1 MRFAV
6 GSWYREAGRGHHI
19 TGWWDV
25 VRVKMQ
31 FYSFG
36 NWQLDPNSRLCPGS
50 VDHAA
55 FFLSGALQCSAAARN
70 VTSQLY
76 ICVSDNAIIVRS
88 TMHDTAHSLA
98 VLSWLQGWPQSD
110 QWSVTRC
117 RHDHGAA
124 AVFRYLSPA
133 RGGVLSQNAR
143 PAATVMRFWWDR
155 GWYSLTYQ

>member
-1 MRFAV
+1 
-6 GSWYREAGRGHHI
+6 
-19 TGWWDV
+19 
-25 VRVKMQ
+25 MQ

-88 TMHDTAHSLA
+88 TMHDTAHSLLSP
-98 VLSWLQGWPQSD
+98 VLCSLQDWPQSD

-124 AVFRYLSPA
+124 AWRSVLFRKSINRWSCTITEKAPTRAFSWLE
-133 RGGVLSQNAR
+133 
-143 PAATVMRFWWDR
+143 AAITTFTFKTLLRHYAEWA
-155 GWYSLTYQ
+155 LTPQ

>member
-1 MRFAV
+1 MGRL
-6 GSWYREAGRGHHI
+6 GEAI

-88 TMHDTAHSLA
+88 TMHDTAHSL
-98 VLSWLQGWPQSD
+98 LSSPGCRVDRKVTSEVWPGVVMIAGLRP
-110 QWSVTRC
+110 WRP
-117 RHDHGAA
+117 
-124 AVFRYLSPA
+124 VFRYLSPP